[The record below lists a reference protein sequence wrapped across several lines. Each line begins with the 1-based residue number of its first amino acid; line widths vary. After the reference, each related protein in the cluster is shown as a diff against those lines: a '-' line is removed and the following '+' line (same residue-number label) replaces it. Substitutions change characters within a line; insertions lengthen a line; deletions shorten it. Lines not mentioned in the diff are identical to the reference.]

1 MIKTLNIYAWT
12 HERSYFEGMYML
24 HNQSHSYYYIIN
36 STCSTW
42 LIKQSKQGRFR
53 SLIFIYLSA
62 LFFLFQLEWKQLW
75 SCRPLFVTNE
85 AIHVLSR
92 NVPTKHWVFSE
103 ETHLW
108 KISIFWN
115 ELSEKNLSSSNG
127 LYFLFL

>member
-42 LIKQSKQGRFR
+42 LIRQSKQGRFR